1 MRTVGQILK
10 QEREAKFYTLD
21 EVEKATK
28 IRQELLE
35 ALEAGKYEKLPPPT
49 FIQGFIKNYAKF
61 LRLDSV
67 KLLAIFRRD
76 FENKL
81 KREDVLDAFAN
92 PLDLEKLRI
101 TPTRVLGTV
110 IILIVLIF
118 FTYLWFQYRSLVSA
132 PNLTL
137 SQPQDQLVVE
147 NPEVVVEGKTD
158 PEVKVMINNQSVGV
172 NDTGEFNQGVRLSSG
187 VNKITV
193 TAISK
198 FGQKVEVERTVY
210 LKR

>member
-21 EVEKATK
+21 EIERATK
-28 IRQELLE
+28 IRKELLG
-35 ALEAGKYEKLPPPT
+35 ALEKDQYDELPPPT
-49 FIQGFIKNYAKF
+49 FVQGFIKNYAKF

-101 TPTRVLGTV
+101 TPTRVLGIV
-110 IILIVLIF
+110 VILIVLIF

-137 SQPQDQLVVE
+137 SQPQDQLVVD
-147 NPEVVVEGKTD
+147 NPEVVVDGRTD
-158 PEVKVMINNQSVGV
+158 PEARVMVNNQSVGV
-172 NDTGEFNQGVRLSSG
+172 NDKGEFNQGVRLSSE
-187 VNKITV
+187 VNKITI

-210 LKR
+210 FKR

>member
-35 ALEAGKYEKLPPPT
+35 ALEADKYDRLPPPT
-49 FIQGFIKNYAKF
+49 FVQGFIKNYAKF

-81 KREDVLDAFAN
+81 KKKDVLDAFAN

-101 TPTRVLGTV
+101 TPTRVLGMV

-137 SQPQDQLVVE
+137 SQPQDQLVVD
-147 NPEVVVEGKTD
+147 NPEVVVDGKTD
-158 PEVKVMINNQSVGV
+158 PEAKVMVNNQSVGV
-172 NDTGEFNQGVRLSSG
+172 SDKGEFNQVVRLSSE
-187 VNKITV
+187 VNKITITV
-193 TAISK
+193 ISK

-210 LKR
+210 FKR

>member
-10 QEREAKFYTLD
+10 QEREAKFYTLA

-35 ALEAGKYEKLPPPT
+35 ALEGDEYDRLPPAT
-49 FIQGFIKNYAKF
+49 FVQGFIKNYAKF
-61 LRLDSV
+61 LGLETN

-81 KREDVLDAFAN
+81 KKKDVLDAFAN

-118 FTYLWFQYRSLVSA
+118 FTYLWFQYHSLVSA

-137 SQPQDQLVVE
+137 SQPQDQLVVD
-147 NPEVVVEGKTD
+147 NPEVIVEGRTD

-172 NDTGEFNQGVRLSSG
+172 NDKGEFNQVIRLSSE
-187 VNKITV
+187 VNKITI

-198 FGQKVEVERTVY
+198 FGQKVEVDRTVY
-210 LKR
+210 FKR